1 MQNLPYL
8 RACIK
13 ESMRMMPVVSGNL
26 RATGEDT
33 VIEGF
38 RVPKDVS
45 NPRTSYSM
53 KCSCDLLLSGQCVH
67 G

>member
-26 RATGEDT
+26 RATGKDT
-33 VIEGF
+33 VIEGH

-45 NPRTSYSM
+45 HQSTP
-53 KCSCDLLLSGQCVH
+53 
-67 G
+67 